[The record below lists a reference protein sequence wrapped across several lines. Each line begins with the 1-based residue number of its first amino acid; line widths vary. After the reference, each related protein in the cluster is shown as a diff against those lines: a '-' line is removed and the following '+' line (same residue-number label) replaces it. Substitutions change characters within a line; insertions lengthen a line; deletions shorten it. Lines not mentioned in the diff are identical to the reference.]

1 MITGAAREHL
11 AFAASFHYIGLSP
24 QTSYC
29 NQTAFDMSFFN
40 DPKRI
45 PQSYGLRIAIG
56 LIAYFLVMHLLGYS
70 HRVELR
76 LLNLLI
82 LVTGVYL
89 ALKKFRETHEAHLN
103 YFRALATGV
112 ATAAIGSF
120 IFAAFLF
127 VYMSLDTELMRSIVE
142 NEPMGR
148 FLNPYIASFI
158 VALEG
163 VFSGL
168 LVTFI
173 LINFVDTDEV
183 NETQS

>member
-1 MITGAAREHL
+1 MR
-11 AFAASFHYIGLSP
+11 
-24 QTSYC
+24 
-29 NQTAFDMSFFN
+29 FFS
-40 DPKRI
+40 DPNHI
-45 PQSYGLRIAIG
+45 PHSYGVRIAIG
-56 LIAYFLVMHLLGYS
+56 LILYFVVMHLVGLS

-82 LVTGVYL
+82 LVAGVYL
-89 ALKKFRETHEAHLN
+89 ALKRFRETHDSHLH
-103 YFRALATGV
+103 YFRGLVTGV

-127 VYMSLDTELMRSIVE
+127 VYMSVDDSLMQSIIE

-148 FLNPYIASFI
+148 YLNPYMASFI

-168 LVTFI
+168 LVTFV
-173 LINFVDTDEV
+173 LINFVQTDEANAPV
-183 NETQS
+183 R